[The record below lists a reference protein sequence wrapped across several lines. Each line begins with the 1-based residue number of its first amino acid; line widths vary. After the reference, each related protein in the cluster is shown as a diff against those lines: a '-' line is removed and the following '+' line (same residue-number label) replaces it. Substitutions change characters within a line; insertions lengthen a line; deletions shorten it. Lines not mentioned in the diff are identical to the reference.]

1 MSILLSAKD
10 VTKTYKTA
18 SGEVHAL
25 NGVSYDFEQGVFYA
39 IIGRSGSGKSTFL
52 HILGGLDQPTSGQLL
67 LHYRVFRHVESLD
80 FFRIVQDKDWLLELI
95 CQVGFFW

>member
-52 HILGGLDQPTSGQLL
+52 HILGGSRPP
-67 LHYRVFRHVESLD
+67 
-80 FFRIVQDKDWLLELI
+80 RICKKVDLPAPLRPMMA
-95 CQVGFFW
+95 